1 MVAKSAN
8 DALLELYRL
17 VSGNSTFSDDD
28 ICDEFSALLIDRPL
42 MISSRIFGK
51 VPSRK
56 AILDNELEEPNIEEL
71 LREVL

>member
-28 ICDEFSALLIDRPL
+28 VCDEFSVLLIDKPL
-42 MISSRIFGK
+42 TISSRVFGK

-56 AILDNELEEPNIEEL
+56 VILDNELEEPNIEEL

>member
-8 DALLELYRL
+8 EALLELYRL

-28 ICDEFSALLIDRPL
+28 VCDEFSVLLIDEPL
-42 MISSRIFGK
+42 MISSRVFGK

-56 AILDNELEEPNIEEL
+56 AILDNELKERNIEEL